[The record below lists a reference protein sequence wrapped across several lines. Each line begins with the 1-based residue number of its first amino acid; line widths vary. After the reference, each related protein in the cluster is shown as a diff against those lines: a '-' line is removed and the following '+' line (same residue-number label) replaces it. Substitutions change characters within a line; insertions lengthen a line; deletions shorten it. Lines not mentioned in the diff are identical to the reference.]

1 MADKDEAGNSGRD
14 RSVYVAPELTSGYDP
29 ADEPIV
35 TGGEPVA
42 PPITGDERGR
52 DNRGRQ
58 AGVTEAGEVV
68 GSGAGAGGKG
78 GAEDFDRDPQAG
90 GGTYLVGH
98 PDRPNRGGDASQH
111 NST

>member
-1 MADKDEAGNSGRD
+1 MTDERD
-14 RSVYVAPELTSGYDP
+14 RGGAHVYEAPHRASGYD
-29 ADEPIV
+29 ASDEPQV
-35 TGGEPVA
+35 ESAEAPA

-52 DNRGRQ
+52 DNRGRR

-78 GAEDFDRDPQAG
+78 NAEDFDVDPQAG

>member
-1 MADKDEAGNSGRD
+1 MTDERD
-14 RSVYVAPELTSGYDP
+14 TSRAHVYKAPERATGYDP
-29 ADEPIV
+29 SDEPPIE
-35 TGGEPVA
+35 TTEAA

-52 DNRGRQ
+52 DNRGRP

-78 GAEDFDRDPQAG
+78 NAEDFDVDPQAG

-111 NST
+111 NSS